1 MQCSKKIIRGRYSI
15 LNWLVNKFK
24 TNIVT
29 LIEEKKSI
37 RMNKFL
43 VNNIIEVK
51 SLLKTSKINLYFS
64 DIEFEID
71 GKRIYHMNMTMG
83 VSMRR

>member
-1 MQCSKKIIRGRYSI
+1 
-15 LNWLVNKFK
+15 
-24 TNIVT
+24 
-29 LIEEKKSI
+29 
-37 RMNKFL
+37 MNKFL

-71 GKRIYHMNMTMG
+71 GKRIYHMNIWLYG
-83 VSMRR
+83 YGKDDSIVLYCVPNNSFVFEHFFR

>member
-1 MQCSKKIIRGRYSI
+1 
-15 LNWLVNKFK
+15 
-24 TNIVT
+24 
-29 LIEEKKSI
+29 
-37 RMNKFL
+37 MNKFL

-71 GKRIYHMNMTMG
+71 GKRIYHMNINMAMG
-83 VSMRR
+83 MRKMIR

>member
-1 MQCSKKIIRGRYSI
+1 
-15 LNWLVNKFK
+15 
-24 TNIVT
+24 
-29 LIEEKKSI
+29 
-37 RMNKFL
+37 MNKFL

-71 GKRIYHMNMTMG
+71 GKRIYHMNICMYIMAMG
-83 VSMRR
+83 MRKMIR